1 MLVVHYISI
10 RIIFVDLNLADL
22 IFIQT
27 IVIYITFDLNTLI
40 DVKKGLFVLLL
51 KAKIFFLN
59 IQLSLK

>member
-51 KAKIFFLN
+51 KAKILFLN